1 MYTYTYIY
9 IYNIYVCIYI
19 YISQY
24 SILAVGITIFYLTN
38 KTKSHRKKAFKFD
51 RDIHI
56 VSVISQKTCHRTF
69 KMVDASEKSWFV

>member
-9 IYNIYVCIYI
+9 IYIIYMCVYI

-24 SILAVGITIFYLTN
+24 SILAVGIMIFYLTN
-38 KTKSHRKKAFKFD
+38 KTKPHRKKAFKFD
-51 RDIHI
+51 RDIYI

-69 KMVDASEKSWFV
+69 KMVDASEKSWFA